1 MAHCSHFAA
10 LVKKVLFPIS
20 FVGFGFKVSK
30 WGMTEESVATSLGA
44 LVVMWSGS
52 GFVGQIF
59 DGVEHLLLS

>member
-1 MAHCSHFAA
+1 MAHSLLAFRI
-10 LVKKVLFPIS
+10 KKILFPIS
-20 FVGFGFKVSK
+20 FVGFGFKLSK

-52 GFVGQIF
+52 GFVGQVF